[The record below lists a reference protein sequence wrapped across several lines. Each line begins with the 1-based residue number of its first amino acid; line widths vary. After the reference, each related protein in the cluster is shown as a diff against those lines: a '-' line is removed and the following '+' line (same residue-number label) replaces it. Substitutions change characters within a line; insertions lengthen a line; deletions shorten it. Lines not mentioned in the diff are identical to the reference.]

1 MNAEFTFS
9 CKKLTVTFL
18 NYSRDVEDFTLLWD
32 FGDGSTST
40 EREPIHTYEQSRR
53 YTVSL
58 KYFTEDQMVGSC
70 IQDILVSDKVHTTLS
85 DTIYHLIDAYL
96 PSDVFGELD
105 FSQKRKFIQKW
116 QLYLQPLVN
125 HCVPVEEYSNE
136 LYYEALENQ
145 LIMELAAYD
154 YMVLK
159 VNQMVQALSNYV
171 YSSNRTS
178 HTEYTPD
185 YDGENGG
192 DRAGN
197 VKHITTGPTEVE
209 YFDSAT
215 ASSDY
220 SAQIIKA
227 MKPDGLIDLL
237 KANICMLAERLE
249 IYLPI
254 CSRPNRRVVVPR
266 VENRREN
273 TFLGGPDPL
282 EVIK

>member
-1 MNAEFTFS
+1 MNVEFTHTS
-9 CKKLTVTFL
+9 KNLTVEFQ
-18 NYSRDVEDFTLLWD
+18 NFSYGNEEDYTLLWD

-40 EREPIHTYEQSRR
+40 EKEPTHTYGQSRR

-58 KYFTEDQMVGSC
+58 RYFSGDQVVGDC

-85 DTIYHLIDAYL
+85 DTIYRLIDTYL
-96 PSDVFGELD
+96 PRDVFGELE
-105 FSQKRKFIQKW
+105 FPQKRRFIQKW
-116 QLYLQPLVN
+116 QLYMQPLVN
-125 HCVPVEEYSNE
+125 HCIPIEEYSNE

-171 YSSNRTS
+171 YTSNKSKDTS
-178 HTEYTPD
+178 YSPD
-185 YDGENGG
+185 EASED
-192 DRAGN
+192 DDKAGN

-209 YFDSAT
+209 YFDPAT

-220 SAQIIKA
+220 SSQIIKA

-237 KANICMLAERLE
+237 KANICMLAERLD

-254 CSRPNRRVVVPR
+254 CSRPSKRVVVPK
-266 VENRREN
+266 VVNRRQN